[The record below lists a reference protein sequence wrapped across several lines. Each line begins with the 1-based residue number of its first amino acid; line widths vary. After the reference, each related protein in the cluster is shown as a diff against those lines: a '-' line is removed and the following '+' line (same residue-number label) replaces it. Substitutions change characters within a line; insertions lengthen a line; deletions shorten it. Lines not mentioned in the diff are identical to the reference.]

1 MYDSFNLI
9 EIPLDDSVELRL
21 NAVISVTPLT
31 AAIIWTSRLA
41 SAQTAFINLIGHRQS
56 GNVQRCTI
64 QQKRRQT
71 DRHDRQMQLN
81 ENYMILLQS

>member
-21 NAVISVTPLT
+21 NAVISVTPLIT
-31 AAIIWTSRLA
+31 AIIWSSILA
-41 SAQTAFINLIGHRQS
+41 SAQTAFINLIRHRQS

-64 QQKRRQT
+64 QQKS
-71 DRHDRQMQLN
+71 RQMQLN